1 MPTQGEF
8 FPKKSLSGKEE
19 VCLPSNAMNN
29 NNKSKKVGRLME
41 TSGGSVVQEMR
52 CGAYQI
58 HTRVVKYLIQSRYI
72 AD

>member
-1 MPTQGEF
+1 
-8 FPKKSLSGKEE
+8 
-19 VCLPSNAMNN
+19 
-29 NNKSKKVGRLME
+29 ME

-72 AD
+72 ADWKVHMINQTFSSDTLTMEKLLLS

>member
-1 MPTQGEF
+1 
-8 FPKKSLSGKEE
+8 
-19 VCLPSNAMNN
+19 
-29 NNKSKKVGRLME
+29 ME